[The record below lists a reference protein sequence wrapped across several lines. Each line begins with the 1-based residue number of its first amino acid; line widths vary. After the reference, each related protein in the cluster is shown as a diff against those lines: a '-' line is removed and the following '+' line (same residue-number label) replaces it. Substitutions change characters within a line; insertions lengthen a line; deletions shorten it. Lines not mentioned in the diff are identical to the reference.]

1 MPIVLTDKSYTDIY
15 GNSSSYFKA
24 NAGDTID
31 VKYTFSTEIFIL
43 SSDANTIKINKITN
57 TILQSQGS
65 FVDEGFRVG
74 QTYIL
79 VAVNNLNQ
87 VAGSFSGT
95 IISVSDLQLVVTGLP
110 SLNNFDS
117 IDAIWCIFVEQ
128 IRSSIELGV
137 NFVDVTL
144 ASPSLDSLLD
154 GETNRFI
161 ANGLNTLAVN
171 SSKTLTQI
179 GKKSGGF
186 TFLNPSIKRVADIV
200 NFYGFNHNKQVFEL
214 TFQVVFHGM
223 FDENWFTGKNCLKI
237 YSKIDF
243 KVNEGET
250 FGVTTFELKE
260 ASDTGFFNTGFN
272 TEVPNITNTI
282 VGTDEVYYNGINTI
296 TFQITSN
303 LLSLSTI
310 QFGAMYILLDD
321 DYNKNQPL
329 SQENYLPFVKTP
341 LWGVGD
347 VGDDVVGSA
356 YPFNLKLNSLSV
368 TTSGANKIY
377 TGDIEINPFYSNP
390 NAFGKFIESKGDS
403 DRIFYIWAKIGN
415 TNTLLFSG
423 QLQYQIPVGILLQPT
438 LSVLVNHNKNNDYSN
453 MSTPVDDSD
462 FNLEDDLGFVADIL
476 INEIDSNDS
485 INVKVIAKSGAEE
498 FDLETIT
505 FNLFDKDLQY
515 FVPTYLDVS
524 NNLPSS
530 SKKKTAYLIEKTPL
544 TSGVIELR
552 LYYPFLLRWENWINQ
567 QNVPPFFVKTGGDT
581 KNWFN
586 YQSANPAWSVKIKVE
601 IIRNGVVDY
610 FYKNFSFKNYDDST
624 IISQIKLFDYATNAP
639 ATSLRKDTIMLIK
652 AVHTFP
658 FSYQMTPYG
667 QITIEPRESS
677 PRHVLSTE
685 IDRSS
690 SNPLKGISYEP
701 RLDVEYTSSSV
712 VTFSCVLDTSK
723 LTEAGYCITSKISEG
738 GTGENVFEEL
748 KITEDNIEKTTE
760 DNINKITE

>member
-1 MPIVLTDKSYTDIY
+1 MPVILTDKSYTDIY
-15 GNSSSYFKA
+15 GNSSTYFKA

-31 VKYTFSTEIFIL
+31 VKYTFTTEIFVL
-43 SSDANTIKINKITN
+43 SSDSNSIKFNKITN
-57 TILQSQGS
+57 TIIQNQGS
-65 FVDEGFRVG
+65 FVDEGFRAG
-74 QTYIL
+74 QTYTL
-79 VAVNNLNQ
+79 LNVNNFN
-87 VAGSFSGT
+87 VTTGSFSGT
-95 IISVSDLQLVVTGLP
+95 ITSVSDLQLVVTGLP
-110 SLNNFDS
+110 SVNNASSTDS
-117 IDAIWCIFVEQ
+117 IWCIFVEQ
-128 IRSSIELGV
+128 IRSSVELGV

-171 SSKTLTQI
+171 SSKILTQI

-186 TFLNPSIKRVADIV
+186 TFSNPSVKRVADIV
-200 NFYGFNHNKQVFEL
+200 NPYGFTHNKQVFEL

-250 FGVTTFELKE
+250 FGVTTLEVKE
-260 ASDTGFFNTGFN
+260 ASDTGFFNTAFN

-282 VGTDEVYYNGINTI
+282 VGTDELYYNSLNTL

-303 LLSLSTI
+303 LSSLSTI

-321 DYNKNQPL
+321 DYNKNKPL

-341 LWGVGD
+341 LWGVANVGND
-347 VGDDVVGSA
+347 VTASA

-377 TGDIEINPFYSNP
+377 TGDIQINPFYSNP
-390 NAFGKFIESKGDS
+390 DAFGKFIESKGDS
-403 DRIFYIWAKIGN
+403 DRIFYLWAKIGN

-438 LSVLVNHNKNNDYSN
+438 LSVLVNHNFNVDYSN
-453 MSTPVDDSD
+453 MTTPTDSSD
-462 FNLEDDLGFVADIL
+462 FNIEDDLGFVSDIL
-476 INEIDSNDS
+476 IYENDDNDS
-485 INVKVIAKSGAEE
+485 VNVKVIAKSGAEE

-515 FVPTYLDVS
+515 FVPTYLDVT
-524 NNLPSS
+524 NNLPLT

-544 TSGVIELR
+544 TSGVIGLR
-552 LYYPFLLRWENWINQ
+552 LYYPFLLRWEYWINQ
-567 QNVPPFFVKTGGDT
+567 QNVPPFFVKEGTDN

-586 YQSANPAWSVKIKVE
+586 YQETNPNWSVKIKVE

-624 IISQIKLFDYATNAP
+624 IISQISLFDYATNSPTA
-639 ATSLRKDTIMLIK
+639 SLRKDTIMLIK

-658 FSYQMTPYG
+658 NTYQMTPYG
-667 QITIEPRESS
+667 QITMESKESS

-685 IDRSS
+685 MDRSF
-690 SNPLKGISYEP
+690 SNPLKGINYEP
-701 RLDVEYTSSSV
+701 RLDVEYTSPNV
-712 VTFSCVLDTSK
+712 VTFSCILDTSK
-723 LTEAGYCITSKISEG
+723 LTETGYCFSSKISEG
-738 GTGENVFEEL
+738 GTGDNVLDEF
-748 KITEDNIEKTTE
+748 KITEDNIEKNTE

>member
-1 MPIVLTDKSYTDIY
+1 MPVILTNKSYTDIY
-15 GNSSSYFKA
+15 GNSSTYFKA

-31 VKYTFSTEIFIL
+31 VKYTFTTEIFVM
-43 SSDANTIKINKITN
+43 SSDSNSMKFSQIDGSITQN
-57 TILQSQGS
+57 QGS
-65 FVDEGFRVG
+65 FINEGFRAG

-79 VAVNNLNQ
+79 KDVNNSNVVTQ
-87 VAGSFSGT
+87 TYSGT
-95 IISVSDLQLVVTGLP
+95 IISVSDLQLFVTGLP
-110 SLNNFDS
+110 ASNNAS
-117 IDAIWCIFVEQ
+117 SSNATWCIFVEQ
-128 IRSSIELGV
+128 IRSSVELGV
-137 NFVDVTL
+137 NFVDNTL
-144 ASPSLDSLLD
+144 SSPSLDSLLD
-154 GETNRFI
+154 GETNRFV
-161 ANGLNTLAVN
+161 ANGLNSLAVN
-171 SSKTLTQI
+171 SSKALFQV

-186 TFLNPSIKRVADIV
+186 AFSNPSIKRVADIV
-200 NFYGFNHNKQVFEL
+200 NPYYFNHNKQVFEL

-223 FDENWFTGKNCLKI
+223 FNENWFVGKNCLKI
-237 YSKIDF
+237 YSKIEF

-250 FGVTTFELKE
+250 FGITTLEVKE
-260 ASDTGFFNTGFN
+260 GSDTGFFNTAFN

-282 VGTDEVYYNGINTI
+282 VGTDELYYNSLNTL

-321 DYNKNQPL
+321 DYNKNKPL
-329 SQENYLPFVKTP
+329 SQENYLPFVKSP
-341 LWGVGD
+341 LWGVSD
-347 VGDDVVGSA
+347 IGDDVIGSA

-377 TGDIEINPFYSNP
+377 SGDIEINPFYNNP
-390 NAFGKFIESKGDS
+390 NALGKFIESKGDS

-423 QLQYQIPVGILLQPT
+423 QLQYQIPLGILLQPT
-438 LSVLVNHNKNNDYSN
+438 LSVLVNHNKNIDYSN

-476 INEIDSNDS
+476 INENDSNDS
-485 INVKVIAKSGAEE
+485 VNVKVIAKSGAEE

-515 FVPTYLDVS
+515 FVPTYLDVA

-544 TSGVIELR
+544 TSGVIGLR
-552 LYYPFLLRWENWINQ
+552 LYYPFLLRWESWINQ
-567 QNVPPFFVKTGGDT
+567 QNVPPFFVKANKDN

-586 YQSANPAWSVKIKVE
+586 YQVANPAWSVKVKVE

-610 FYKNFSFKNYDDST
+610 FYKDFSFKNYNDSSV
-624 IISQIKLFDYATNAP
+624 ISQINMYDYITNVQ
-639 ATSLRKDTIMLIK
+639 TNTLRKDTIMLIK

-658 FSYQMTPYG
+658 VPYQMTPYG

-685 IDRSS
+685 MDRST

-701 RLDVEYTSSSV
+701 RLDVEYTSPYV
-712 VTFSCVLDTSK
+712 VTFSCILDTSK
-723 LTEAGYCITSKISEG
+723 LTETGYCFTSKISEG
-738 GTGENVFEEL
+738 GTGDNTFEEL